1 MIVSAADY
9 TDVAFRNRLH
19 TTPLAESGLGPS
31 VAPQRF
37 PPLIQPPAVGLPW
50 LNGLLI
56 WSPPTLIP
64 GYDFSLLLLSHTTCA
79 MLHMAIQ

>member
-19 TTPLAESGLGPS
+19 TTPLAESGLRPG

-37 PPLIQPPAVGLPW
+37 PPADPAAGLPW